1 VCPVEIN
8 EEIAM
13 KRNKFLVVIGS
24 ALVLSLCVLEAKAQS
39 DDLPKYEVGV
49 LFTSITEPS
58 FDNGHTE
65 PGFGGRFTFN
75 LNRSVALEAEGN
87 FFPHK
92 CRSCGGGFGDSNG
105 NISQGFIG
113 VKAGKRF
120 QKWGIFAK
128 GRPGLVS
135 FSQGDVRYVN
145 TGAGGPF
152 PFEFLH
158 TRLTNF
164 AVDVGGVLE
173 FYPSKRIVTRFDA
186 GDTMIHYGR
195 RQSNFLLFDP
205 FGVATLVPFTLRA
218 ETRHNFQF
226 SAGVGFRF

>member
-1 VCPVEIN
+1 MI
-8 EEIAM
+8 M
-13 KRNKFLVVIGS
+13 NKFLMLVGS
-24 ALVLSLCVLEAKAQS
+24 AILLSLCVLETRAQS
-39 DDLPKYEVGV
+39 DDVPKYEVGV
-49 LFTSITEPS
+49 QFTSLTEPS

-75 LNRSVALEAEGN
+75 LNRSVALEGVGN

-92 CRSCGGGFGDSNG
+92 CFSCGSFGDNNG
-105 NISQGFIG
+105 NITQGLFG

-120 QKWGIFAK
+120 EKWGIFAK
-128 GRPGLVS
+128 GRPGVVS
-135 FSQGDVRYVN
+135 FSQGDAKDIN

-152 PFEFLH
+152 PFEFTH

-164 AVDVGGVLE
+164 AVDLGGVLE

-186 GDTMIHYGR
+186 GDTMIRYGQ
-195 RQSNFLLFDP
+195 RQTNFIGLDSVGNL
-205 FGVATLVPFTLRA
+205 TLVPFTLRA